1 MQSPKIIQFP
11 FGSTQ
16 YLKEEHKKNMIFI
29 HHTAGGAS
37 AINTAMG
44 WNSNDDKIAT
54 SYIIGGSVKKSTT
67 EKDGDIVECFD
78 SKYWAYH
85 LGLKKEVFTEKK
97 VPYQSLD
104 KISIGIEICCWGQ
117 VTKQAD
123 GTFKNYVNGLV
134 PKEEVTELATAYKG
148 YKYYHSYTD
157 AQIASTKE
165 LVLFLCDKYK
175 ISKVYNEDIFGI
187 TKRALMG
194 ENGIYTHNS
203 VRKDKVDIYPCPRMI
218 AMLKSL

>member
-85 LGLKKEVFTEKK
+85 LGLKKEVFTENK

-134 PKEEVTELATAYKG
+134 PKEEVTELVFALNPNIQGDTTI
-148 YKYYHSYTD
+148 YYIQKKLPKSDCIITT
-157 AQIASTKE
+157 IARGIAFGGE
-165 LVLFLCDKYK
+165 LEYADEMTLGKS
-175 ISKVYNEDIFGI
+175 ISNRQPIHQYIK
-187 TKRALMG
+187 
-194 ENGIYTHNS
+194 
-203 VRKDKVDIYPCPRMI
+203 
-218 AMLKSL
+218 